1 MKPAEIRELS
11 DAQLVEKLK
20 EMRAELFNL
29 RFQMAT
35 SQLDNTAR
43 VNTVKKDIARVLTEQ
58 RAREIAKKESEK
70 LFVGTE
76 VVHNPVKEFVPLK
89 EVKVGQE
96 VCIAELNQLA
106 TVLALPDKNGDVLVR
121 AGIIKTKVPLKGL
134 KQPEKLVREP
144 QPKTK
149 AQQRY
154 SRLTG
159 DANRPNGRV
168 ERVQRSAKMEC
179 NLLGLTVDEALP
191 EVDSFI
197 DRAILNGQT
206 VVYLIHGNG
215 TGALRTAIHKHLR
228 GNRMVK
234 SFRLGRYG
242 EGESGVTVVELK

>member
-1 MKPAEIRELS
+1 M
-11 DAQLVEKLK
+11 
-20 EMRAELFNL
+20 
-29 RFQMAT
+29 
-35 SQLDNTAR
+35 
-43 VNTVKKDIARVLTEQ
+43 
-58 RAREIAKKESEK
+58 
-70 LFVGTE
+70 
-76 VVHNPVKEFVPLK
+76 VHNPVKEFVPLK

-121 AGIIKTKVPLKGL
+121 AGIIKTKIPLKGL
-134 KQPEKLVREP
+134 NSSRISSSKEP

-159 DANRPNGRV
+159 DANRLNGRV
-168 ERVQRSAKMEC
+168 ERVQRSAKMEL

-191 EVDSFI
+191 EVDAYI